1 MSSVP
6 IRLAG
11 ASKTFR
17 REGQTTEALSPIDID
32 IASGEFFAVVGP
44 SGCGKSTLLKMIA
57 GLVPAS
63 TGTVTVAGN
72 TVEEPVTDL
81 GIVFQSPVLLDWRT
95 VLGFLPE
102 AIICH
107 GHNTWRAKGS
117 QTEVTINGEIVVH
130 ADKIGVPRL
139 LAKSASEAVEKL
151 VVRTIEP
158 NLRKTNE
165 GVTAFIRKQQG
176 G

>member
-1 MSSVP
+1 MKFVIQDTIPYAVEQVYEVQRERLSELAPYLSNIDSIIVKERRDEP
-6 IRLAG
+6 GKVHFVNLWNARAGEIPTAIRAFV
-11 ASKTFR
+11 KPEMFR
-17 REGQTTEALSPIDID
+17 W
-32 IASGEFFAVVGP
+32 
-44 SGCGKSTLLKMIA
+44 
-57 GLVPAS
+57 
-63 TGTVTVAGN
+63 
-72 TVEEPVTDL
+72 TDHATWFL
-81 GIVFQSPVLLDWRT
+81 DDQSCDWRT
-95 VLGFLPE
+95 VLGFFPE